1 MKAFF
6 ILAGWAALAAAAE
19 FPETVLAVGRGT
31 VIECGE
37 GIARVSTSSPD
48 VADVAMASGT
58 EVLVQGKAIGQAT
71 VILWPKTGPRRL
83 YPILVEPNIEPV
95 RRLLREAFPGEQI
108 DVRAT
113 KDSMVLVG
121 RVSSPVAAE
130 KALALAVTAFKGTVS
145 NLDVSPAPQDRQIL
159 LRVKFAELNKTA
171 SSEFALNLVSTG
183 ALNTPGAVTTGQY
196 PVPRPSRIGGGAPAE
211 FSLSDVLNI
220 FAFRPDLD
228 VGVLIKALRSKGL
241 LQILAEPNLVTTSGK
256 DASFLA
262 GGEFPVPVVQGGANA
277 GAITVQFR
285 QFGIQLS
292 FQPQLTFRGT
302 IRLHV
307 KPEVSSLDPA
317 NGVVVSGFNIPAL
330 STRRVETDIELNP
343 GQSFAIAGLID
354 DRVTQNLAHIPG
366 LASIPLLGELF
377 KSHNFR
383 KSKTELVVVVTPEL
397 VRGDSP
403 IALPNMPEPF
413 FDESTGKPPPQRP
426 KEKGPKENK

>member
-1 MKAFF
+1 MKALLSLVY
-6 ILAGWAALAAAAE
+6 LAGAAAAGE

-31 VIECGE
+31 VIECPE
-37 GIARVSTSSPD
+37 GVARVSTSSPE
-48 VADVAMASGT
+48 VVDVAMASGT
-58 EVLVQGKAIGQAT
+58 EVLVQGKAMGQAT
-71 VILWPKTGPRRL
+71 VILWPKAGTRRL

-95 RRLLREAFPGEQI
+95 RRLMREAFPAEQI

-113 KDSMVLVG
+113 RDSMVLVG
-121 RVSSPVAAE
+121 RVSSQAAAE
-130 KALALAVTAFKGTVS
+130 RALALGVTAFKGTVS
-145 NLDVSPAPQDRQIL
+145 NLEVAPAPQERQIL

-171 SSEFALNLVSTG
+171 SSEFAVNLISTG
-183 ALNTPGAVTTGQY
+183 ALNTPGAVTTGQF
-196 PVPRPSRIGGGAPAE
+196 PTAHPSRIGGGAPAE

-228 VGVLIKALRSKGL
+228 VGVLIKALKSKGL
-241 LQILAEPNLVTTSGK
+241 LQVLAEPNLVTTSGK
-256 DASFLA
+256 EASFLA

-285 QFGIQLS
+285 QFGIQLG
-292 FQPQLTFRGT
+292 FLPHLTHRGT

-330 STRRVETDIELNP
+330 STRRVETDIELDP

-377 KSHNFR
+377 KSHNFK
-383 KSKTELVVVVTPEL
+383 KSKTELVVLVTPEL
-397 VRGDSP
+397 LRGSSP
-403 IALPNMPEPF
+403 IPVPVMPEPF
-413 FDESTGKPPPQRP
+413 LDASPVKPE
-426 KEKGPKENK
+426 EKK